1 MFIYYF
7 NLMVHYPAEG
17 CGFYTKA
24 ERFHKT
30 LNNGKHLENLDCR
43 DICFHFSFFRDEVCT
58 FYDLNKINYQ
68 PH

>member
-43 DICFHFSFFRDEVCT
+43 DICFILVLLGMKFVHFM
-58 FYDLNKINYQ
+58 I
-68 PH
+68 